1 MQEIIDIL
9 MGDITIAGYD
19 LPVIVLVFVALLTI
33 SITTKDSSW
42 GIFGTFLIFFFHLFM
57 PALSRF

>member
-1 MQEIIDIL
+1 MREITDIL
-9 MGDITIAGYD
+9 MGDITIGGYD
-19 LPVIVLVFVALLTI
+19 LPVIVLVFMVLLII
-33 SITTKDSSW
+33 SFSTKDSSW